1 MANPNPPLLSEHV
14 ASAKSRP
21 VTKADVYYLL
31 ERFAHLTI
39 WDALNL
45 EAPGKK
51 VIIDVPGVSP
61 HFNVYDA
68 GSALIMAPKKLFSED
83 RTLKD
88 AIETAEAMT
97 SEVYNRGWVIEM
109 AGFEKLE
116 RAVWVRAQHLAD
128 QHGREMEILHFDPLF
143 KDLRLYNEQALMMQT
158 SKLENR

>member
-1 MANPNPPLLSEHV
+1 MPNSPLLSEHV

-31 ERFAHLTI
+31 ERFAPLTI

-45 EAPGKK
+45 DAPGRK
-51 VIIDVPGVSP
+51 VLIDLQNASP

-68 GSALIMAPKKLFSED
+68 GSALIMTPKDLYSEK

-88 AIETAEAMT
+88 AIQTADALTE
-97 SEVYNRGWVIEM
+97 EVFNRGWVIEM

-116 RAVWVRAQHLAD
+116 RAVWIKAQHLED
-128 QHGREMEILHFDPLF
+128 MHGKKLEILHFDPSF
-143 KDLRLYNEQALMMQT
+143 KDLRIYNEQALFYQT
-158 SKLENR
+158 NKVENR